1 MQRGG
6 LREARNPLAGRVV
19 QARGALAAL
28 AARPDVKRVVACS
41 SGNHGMGV
49 AYASRL
55 LQRMAIIVVPEWA
68 NSEKVSAI
76 QGVGR
81 DGADVWP

>member
-1 MQRGG
+1 MQQRQP
-6 LREARNPLAGRVV
+6 R
-19 QARGALAAL
+19 
-28 AARPDVKRVVACS
+28 
-41 SGNHGMGV
+41 MGV

-76 QGVGR
+76 QGIGAR